1 MHTNI
6 ASRLNTPKSLPVIV
20 PALARREINAN
31 GANGTNCAN
40 RAAAIN

>member
-1 MHTNI
+1 MMHTNI
-6 ASRLNTPKSLPVIV
+6 AGRSNAPKSVAVIV

-31 GANGTNCAN
+31 WAN